1 MQDHFAMFAAYNAW
15 ANRLL
20 YEAAAALPPEQLTE
34 NKGAFFGSLLN
45 TLNHVM
51 VADRVWLHRFTGEGT
66 LPTKLDEILYPDF
79 ADLRAAREQEDARII
94 RLVEGL
100 TEERLAGTF
109 TYMPFFSTTEVTQK
123 LSGALSHFFNH
134 QTHHRGQCHMT
145 LTALGGPS
153 LALDLVYYLR
163 SDGKRW
169 L

>member
-79 ADLRAAREQEDARII
+79 ADLRAAREQEDARITAF
-94 RLVEGL
+94 VETL

-109 TYMPFFSTTEVTQK
+109 TYMPFFSTTEVTQR
-123 LSGALSHFFNH
+123 LSGALSHVFNH

-153 LALDLVYYLR
+153 LALDLIYFLR